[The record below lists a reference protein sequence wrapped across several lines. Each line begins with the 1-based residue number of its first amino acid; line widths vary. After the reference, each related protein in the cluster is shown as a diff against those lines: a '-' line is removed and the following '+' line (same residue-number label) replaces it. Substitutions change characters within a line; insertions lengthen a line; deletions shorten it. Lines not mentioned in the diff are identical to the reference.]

1 MDSKNS
7 RLVLAALGISA
18 ALAVAAAPLAVS
30 AQTPP
35 RANPPPNTARAP
47 AQNQPPAAGQ
57 QFDPRDRGD
66 ARGYNRRD
74 DRLERRLDFLHGE
87 LRITTAQQR
96 LWDDFTAAVRAEDER
111 SRPRDFDRRDDVR
124 DRNNNGRNALPSVV
138 ERLERRQQEAADRG
152 ARVDHLLIALR
163 PLYATLSEDQR
174 RAADELMFRQDQ
186 SRQAR
191 WGFAMRG
198 RYQRPFDRPYGP
210 FAPPYDGF
218 DRYYR

>member
-1 MDSKNS
+1 MDSKKS

-18 ALAVAAAPLAVS
+18 ALAIVAAPLAVG

-47 AQNQPPAAGQ
+47 AQNQPPVAA
-57 QFDPRDRGD
+57 DPRDRGD
-66 ARGYNRRD
+66 GRDFYRRD

-111 SRPRDFDRRDDVR
+111 ARPRDFDRRDDVR
-124 DRNNNGRNALPSVV
+124 DRNNNGRDARPSVV

-163 PLYATLSEDQR
+163 PLYAALSEDQR

-198 RYQRPFDRPYGP
+198 RFQRPFDRPYGP
-210 FAPPYDGF
+210 FDPPYDRFG
-218 DRYYR
+218 RYR